1 MLIKYL
7 DLTYVWSVVTL
18 SICCHG
24 CLVRH
29 VKNIG
34 GGASYGFGAMADYG
48 VHGPLPPPLYRAPM
62 LF

>member
-1 MLIKYL
+1 M
-7 DLTYVWSVVTL
+7 L

-48 VHGPLPPPLYRAPM
+48 VHAPPLYRAAM